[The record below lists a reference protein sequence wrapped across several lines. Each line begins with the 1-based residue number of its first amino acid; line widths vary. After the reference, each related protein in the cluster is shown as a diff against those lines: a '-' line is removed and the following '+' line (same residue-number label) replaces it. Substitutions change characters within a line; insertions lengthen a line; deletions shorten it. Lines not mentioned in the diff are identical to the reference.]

1 MQALLVWRVVVV
13 LLEDLEVRLV
23 DLLILLDLASMQEL
37 IIQKRV
43 KIILMGL

>member
-1 MQALLVWRVVVV
+1 MRVVVV

-23 DLLILLDLASMQEL
+23 DLLILLDLVSMQEL

>member
-1 MQALLVWRVVVV
+1 M
-13 LLEDLEVRLV
+13 EDLEVRLV
-23 DLLILLDLASMQEL
+23 DLLILLDLVSMQEL

>member
-1 MQALLVWRVVVV
+1 MQALLVLRVVVV

-23 DLLILLDLASMQEL
+23 DLLILLDLVSMQEL